1 MKTNKKTWKDYV
13 PESVTLC
20 YVDYDDNLNTRTKL
34 QQQCLSKNSLDDLY
48 KKELEWFDRQID
60 SSLEQEMKDIQFRME
75 EDGMLQDYHDNR
87 ENIEELLNDRDDSN
101 VIKDLIKNTR
111 NEIMFYSTG
120 VEINDIYGT
129 GAGYYELLKEE
140 MKVVKK
146 TLGIKSEQFDD
157 KIRSLIQ
164 NAGYGGELRIYF
176 NQRFDTF
183 ITDTDKDFES
193 VRFHGNV
200 NIAIANSNNGSG
212 DCIALPID
220 IILPFKR
227 ENIFIDREVKYS
239 FAHEV
244 CGMCGD
250 YGKDTIVVI
259 SFTPAKN
266 KKPAASKIT
275 KIMEQEHEYDKI
287 FKSGKCSLFDMDI
300 RRHRNIIY
308 QNSYPCGNKCMDCG
322 TFWVN

>member
-20 YVDYDDNLNTRTKL
+20 YVDHDDNLNTRTAL
-34 QQQCLSKNSLDDLY
+34 QQQCLSKNSLNDLY
-48 KKELEWFDRQID
+48 EKELEWFDRQID
-60 SSLEQEMKDIQFRME
+60 SSLKQEMKDIQFRME
-75 EDGMLQDYHDNR
+75 EDGMLQEYHDNQ
-87 ENIEELLNDRDDSN
+87 ENIRELLYDRDNSDT
-101 VIKDLIKNTR
+101 IKDLIKNTR

-129 GAGYYELLKEE
+129 GADYYELLKEE
-140 MKVVKK
+140 IKVVKK

-157 KIRSLIQ
+157 EIRSLIQ

-176 NQRFDTF
+176 NQRFDMF
-183 ITDTDKDFES
+183 ITDTDKDFKS
-193 VRFHGNV
+193 IRFHGNV
-200 NIAIANSNNGSG
+200 NIAVADSINGSG

-220 IILPFKR
+220 ITLPFKR

-250 YGKDTIVVI
+250 YGKDTIVVM
-259 SFTPAKN
+259 SFIPVKN
-266 KKPAASKIT
+266 DKPAVSKMA
-275 KIMEQEHEYDKI
+275 KHMEQEREYDKI
-287 FKSGKCSLFDMDI
+287 FQSGKCSSFDMDI
-300 RRHRNIIY
+300 KRHRNIIY
-308 QNSYPCGNKCMDCG
+308 INSYPCGNKCMDCG
-322 TFWVN
+322 TFWVD